1 MFLSIGSKEAIFRL
15 QGQRLGL
22 KLPFTLFYFSKI
34 FTVNLRDK
42 NIPLVLP
49 SLMAL
54 KQMAPNILNGEH
66 IKVPVSIV
74 AWT

>member
-15 QGQRLGL
+15 QGQRLRL

-42 NIPLVLP
+42 NIPLVFGIT
-49 SLMAL
+49 
-54 KQMAPNILNGEH
+54 KFNGSQT

-74 AWT
+74 AWP